1 MAVDNTFMVRKI
13 QSKENLFAVY
23 CAFTNSPLVVCDPE
37 TFNDQVWLFE
47 TEELLQGF
55 AKPYMEEKKLLL
67 RGIQL
72 KNKDFL
78 KFFSTLFLIGV
89 NEVMYVDESGKTPL
103 ALETI
108 VRRPDYSKLKPE
120 QVPIS
125 NPNLQLTGLY
135 FMQEA
140 QRQIPQE
147 EKTGLTDLQEEL
159 FANMVKAR
167 YIVPVKVADG
177 PESLAEKLKQK
188 KYGMPGLKD
197 KDGNT
202 YQPVFTDVAEFE
214 KFARDKGLAAV
225 GLPFINLERILSKEA
240 KGFML
245 NPLGFKIL
253 MHRALLTQLP
263 KRFQ

>member
-13 QSKENLFAVY
+13 QSKKTLFAVF
-23 CAFTNSPLVVCDPE
+23 CAYTNSPLVICDPE

-47 TEELLQGF
+47 TEELLQEF
-55 AKPYMEEKKLLL
+55 AKPYMAEKKILL
-67 RGIQL
+67 RGVQL
-72 KNKDFL
+72 KNQDFL

-89 NEVMYVDESGKTPL
+89 NEVVFADGGGRNAL
-103 ALETI
+103 ALESI

-147 EKTGLTDLQEEL
+147 EKNLGEMQEEL

-167 YIVPVKVADG
+167 YIVPVKLADG
-177 PESLAEKLKQK
+177 PESIAEKLKQK
-188 KYGMPGLKD
+188 KYGMPVLKD

-214 KFARDKGLAAV
+214 KFAKGKGMAAI
-225 GLPFINLERILSKEA
+225 GLPFSNLEKILAKDA

-245 NPLGFKIL
+245 NPMGYKIL
-253 MHRALLTQLP
+253 MQRALLSQLP